1 MPSQNLNRILWVSLL
16 LLIAVLAVQTRDN
29 LEQFFAGVGRLD
41 VTADADGDT
50 VQLYW
55 RGKIDAP
62 MASRI
67 QDAFDKHR
75 GTAQRFVLSLSL
87 PGGSLQHG
95 GQVVALLRQIRRT
108 HRLDTVIE
116 RNRRCASMCVP
127 VYLQGQ
133 TRRAAESARFM
144 FHEVSF
150 REQFAEKDIDVPAS
164 AKQSAT
170 DRLFETYFTPAGVPD
185 AWIRKV
191 RADMSGGND
200 VWKTAREL
208 VDEDAAIVQDVF

>member
-1 MPSQNLNRILWVSLL
+1 MPSRKLNRVLWVSVL
-16 LLIAVLAVQTRDN
+16 LLIAVLVIQTRDN
-29 LEQFFAGVGRLD
+29 LEMFFAGIGKLE
-41 VTADADGDT
+41 VTVDGDGET
-50 VQLYW
+50 VRLYW

-67 QDAFDKHR
+67 AEAYDQHRDK
-75 GTAQRFVLSLSL
+75 AQKFVLSLSS
-87 PGGSLQHG
+87 PGGSLSHG
-95 GQVVALLRQIRRT
+95 GQVVALLRQIRRSHT
-108 HRLDTVIE
+108 LETLVD

-133 TRRAAESARFM
+133 RRRAAESARFM

-150 REQFAEKDIDVPAS
+150 REQFADQDLDVPAS

-170 DRLFETYFTPAGVPD
+170 DRLFGTYFTPAGVPET
-185 AWIRKV
+185 WIRQV
-191 RADMSGGND
+191 RADMTGGND

-208 VDEDAAIVQDVF
+208 VDEDSGIVQSID

>member
-1 MPSQNLNRILWVSLL
+1 
-16 LLIAVLAVQTRDN
+16 
-29 LEQFFAGVGRLD
+29 
-41 VTADADGDT
+41 
-50 VQLYW
+50 
-55 RGKIDAP
+55 
-62 MASRI
+62 
-67 QDAFDKHR
+67 
-75 GTAQRFVLSLSL
+75 
-87 PGGSLQHG
+87 
-95 GQVVALLRQIRRT
+95 
-108 HRLDTVIE
+108 
-116 RNRRCASMCVP
+116 
-127 VYLQGQ
+127 
-133 TRRAAESARFM
+133 M